1 MDQFNAVEKLL
12 SDMNEYV
19 KVNEMK
25 SKKCRA
31 KAKAMKKAIKMV
43 KNCMHEITEI
53 TEITAAKNKTLVVH
67 CSKYGPASSYGECAG
82 MEPSNVAYDQCKA
95 CPIFKENVMHAI
107 TSEEEKTF

>member
-19 KVNEMK
+19 KANETK

-53 TEITAAKNKTLVVH
+53 TAAQNETLVVH
-67 CSKYGPASSYGECAG
+67 CSKYEPASSYGECAG
-82 MEPSNVAYDQCKA
+82 MHPSNAAYDQCKV
-95 CPIFKENVMHAI
+95 CPIFKENVMHAV
-107 TSEEEKTF
+107 TCAEEKTF